1 MIKEAKEAGKKKW
14 ETRTERWLHVYTV
27 QTAAGR
33 EYTCAQYTDDV
44 WKAKHKRFTSQ
55 MNKKRFVYFKR
66 KIRLIS
72 TLTSYR
78 EKRYTPKTNYSS
90 FKYFGGEI
98 ESSIYLDITKKKEEG
113 DLSSLS
119 SLDVAIRLVCCCRHR
134 TSGGGRAGPGRGS
147 LIRFDGFS
155 GFSANPWRR
164 WKTKKGRRKDA
175 KTRNKENILSKSE
188 KRYVFL
194 GFFLMN
200 RFDCLSVIQFR
211 PIKKK
216 APGNQSR
223 RLFWL
228 FSAFYS

>member
-1 MIKEAKEAGKKKW
+1 
-14 ETRTERWLHVYTV
+14 
-27 QTAAGR
+27 
-33 EYTCAQYTDDV
+33 
-44 WKAKHKRFTSQ
+44 

-119 SLDVAIRLVCCCRHR
+119 SLDVAIRLVCCCRRR

-147 LIRFDGFS
+147 LIRFDGFRVS
-155 GFSANPWRR
+155 PLTRDDVGRQKKRR
-164 WKTKKGRRKDA
+164 TERCQ
-175 KTRNKENILSKSE
+175 NKEQGKHFVQIR

-200 RFDCLSVIQFR
+200 CFDCLSVIQFR